1 MNLSK
6 IKEICKNDNLRK
18 KLILEK
24 IKLDKEISI
33 KYSLMLKCAIIS

>member
-1 MNLSK
+1 MNISK
-6 IKEICKNDNLRK
+6 IKEICKNDTFRK

-24 IKLDKEISI
+24 IKSDKKVSI